1 MRTLKKLASLLCI
14 ILQTSKSLC
23 SSLSLFHVTR
33 GLHSAVQNPWCPSFR
48 AAPSKSAARFL
59 PLLISLHAH
68 CNCLYLTSRLPCIS
82 LTLVLCYL
90 LLSDTVLQSII
101 LALPSDIFLIFFS
114 TLVRKSILSLASS
127 QLSKSYCSAISL
139 MPFPPVGPMSLCR
152 CYPHYDRAARLLST
166 FPTDRRSN
174 KAKPESISITNATS
188 ITRLCSR
195 LSAMRNSLVTELT
208 TGNDVEYFYS
218 RRP

>member
-23 SSLSLFHVTR
+23 SSLSLFYVTR
-33 GLHSAVQNPWCPSFR
+33 GFHSAVQNPWCPSFR
-48 AAPSKSAARFL
+48 AAPLKSAARFL
-59 PLLISLHAH
+59 PLLIF
-68 CNCLYLTSRLPCIS
+68 LPCIS
-82 LTLVLCYL
+82 LTSVLCYM
-90 LLSDTVLQSII
+90 LLSDTMLQSKI
-101 LALPSDIFLIFFS
+101 LALPSDIFFIFFS
-114 TLVRKSILSLASS
+114 SLVRKSILSLASAS
-127 QLSKSYCSAISL
+127 YHLSKSYCSAISL
-139 MPFPPVGPMSLCR
+139 LPFPPVGPMSLCR
-152 CYPHYDRAARLLST
+152 CYPHYGRAARLLST

-174 KAKPESISITNATS
+174 KAKPESAISITNATS